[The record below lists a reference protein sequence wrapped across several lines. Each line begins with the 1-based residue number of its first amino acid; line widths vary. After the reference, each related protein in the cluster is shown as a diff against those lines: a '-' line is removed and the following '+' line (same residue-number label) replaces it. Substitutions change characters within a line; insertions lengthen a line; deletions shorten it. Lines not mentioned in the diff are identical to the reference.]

1 MADPRRAKS
10 APAKLAPIEA
20 RYSVFHNVS
29 MTVVAFLMVAS
40 GAFYVSGSATA
51 PTASINDP
59 RFVMFIL
66 LGIAM
71 AYYGTIGL
79 RRALDRTPQVTIDEN
94 GLALG
99 FGRDKRFTWDDVQ
112 WVKLHRIAIRPSL
125 QIGLTTE
132 AFLGANLSL
141 SLFSLDDPLK
151 SIRGM
156 PTAFALRDNGLDTR
170 AGALFDAVRRFRPDL
185 VKS

>member
-1 MADPRRAKS
+1 MADPR
-10 APAKLAPIEA
+10 PLEA

-29 MTVVAFLMVAS
+29 MTAVAFLMVAS
-40 GAFYVSGSATA
+40 GAFYVGGSQGA
-51 PTASINDP
+51 PAVSLNDP
-59 RFVMFIL
+59 RFVLFIF

-79 RRALDRTPQVTIDEN
+79 RRALDRTPQVIIDKD
-94 GLALG
+94 GIALG
-99 FGRDKRFTWDDVQ
+99 FGRNKRFTWDEIQ
-112 WVKLHRIAIRPSL
+112 WVRLHRIAIRPSL
-125 QIGLTTE
+125 HIGLTTE

-141 SLFSLDDPLK
+141 TMWSLDDAMK

-170 AGALFDAVRRFRPDL
+170 AGALLDAVRRFRPDL

>member
-1 MADPRRAKS
+1 MADPRPAKS
-10 APAKLAPIEA
+10 IEA

-29 MTVVAFLMVAS
+29 MTLVAFLMVAS
-40 GAFYVSGSATA
+40 GAFYVGGSSNA
-51 PTASINDP
+51 PAASINDP

-79 RRALDRTPQVTIDEN
+79 RRALDRTPQVIIDAD
-94 GLALG
+94 GIALG
-99 FGRDKRFTWDDVQ
+99 FGRNKRFAWNDLQ

-125 QIGLTTE
+125 QISLTTE

-141 SLFSLDDPLK
+141 SMWNLDDPLK

-170 AGALFDAVRRFRPDL
+170 AASLLDGVRRFRPDL